1 MTSATRT
8 GTYEH
13 QLELADRF
21 LGAWNT
27 QEVDRVV
34 ACYTP
39 DVRYLDPN
47 THGHVEGA
55 EAMGRYL
62 TKLFSNWTMTWKLRE
77 LFPLCGEGSAVLWQA
92 TLAPA
97 GSDRSVTVDGMD
109 LVLLRGDLIARNEVY
124 FDRAPLASL
133 LS

>member
-1 MTSATRT
+1 MSASTN
-8 GTYEH
+8 TYEH
-13 QLELADRF
+13 QLDLAARF

-27 QEVDRVV
+27 HDVEQTV

-47 THGHVEGA
+47 TKGHVEGA
-55 EAMGRYL
+55 DAMRRYL
-62 TKLFSNWTMTWKLRE
+62 TKLFANWTMTWKLRE
-77 LFPLCGEGSAVLWQA
+77 LFPLTDDGSAVLWQA

-97 GSDRSVTVDGMD
+97 GSDKSVTIDGMD
-109 LVLLRGDLIARNEVY
+109 LVVLRGDLIARNEVY

-133 LS
+133 LG